1 MLKGETIT
9 LYKKTANGL
18 DEFNRQ
24 KWTETSISV
33 ENVLIAPMSET
44 EIIDTLNLT
53 GRKAIY
59 QLAVP
64 KGDSNEWENCRVS
77 FWGRTFRVIGKPI
90 EGQEH
95 MIPLLWNKK
104 IRVEEIDG

>member
-1 MLKGETIT
+1 MLKGETVT
-9 LYKKTANGL
+9 LYAKTPNGS

-24 KWTETSISV
+24 EWTETAVSV
-33 ENVLIAPMSET
+33 PNVLIAPMSET
-44 EIIDTLNLT
+44 EILDVLNMT

-59 QLAVP
+59 QLAVL
-64 KGDSNEWENCRVS
+64 KGDDNDWENCRVN

-104 IRVEEIDG
+104 VRVEEING